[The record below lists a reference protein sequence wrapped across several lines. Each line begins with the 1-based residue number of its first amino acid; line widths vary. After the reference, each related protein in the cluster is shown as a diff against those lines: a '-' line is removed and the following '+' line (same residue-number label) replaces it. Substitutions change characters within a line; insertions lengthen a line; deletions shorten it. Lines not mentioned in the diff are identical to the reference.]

1 MRSMKESRDL
11 ADFTLPVSGIQAQLL
26 PEDHVDH
33 PRTPKQMA
41 PNLALSTLEF
51 IHDMIVSNELRPAQI
66 ADAARWHTST
76 ISRQA
81 LHTIDI

>member
-1 MRSMKESRDL
+1 MRRMKESRDL
-11 ADFTLPVSGIQAQLL
+11 ADFTFTCIRHTSAAP
-26 PEDHVDH
+26 P

-51 IHDMIVSNELRPAQI
+51 VHDMIVSNALRPAQI
-66 ADAARWHTST
+66 TDAAWWNTST
-76 ISRQA
+76 IIRQA